1 MACNGLPAET
11 YDRYVLGLLDPQD
24 KSKVEEQIEQQCAIC
39 IRGVQCSM
47 NLWLVYATTLEDAE
61 PSADFRARLVRI
73 ADLSKRV
80 LTFPKRHR
88 SFNEPGIL
96 MSGLSVV
103 CVAIGLLLVITWFA
117 GRYSGRMDAARSAAE
132 FDQLDRENARNRL
145 ELAQEIARNRLMT
158 EKVTSASQLASAQEK
173 KNVDDMLSK
182 AQAEIEQY
190 KSIFSRESELRNQS
204 TRILE
209 TLSMPG
215 AKLLPLRAAESSSSG
230 GAPIAYAMIVENSR
244 LIFVG
249 SNLPQPQADR
259 QFQIW
264 LLRKEEPK
272 IVSAGLVSFDDKN
285 RAIAYYDQDTA
296 NITGVVAVEVT
307 DEPALGSKLPSGPKV
322 LETLTQ

>member
-11 YDRYVLGLLDPQD
+11 CDRYVLGLLDPQE
-24 KSKVEEQIEQQCAIC
+24 KSKVEEQIEQQCAPC
-39 IRGVQCSM
+39 IRGVQRSM
-47 NLWLVYATTLEDAE
+47 NLWLVYATTLDDAE
-61 PSADFRARLVRI
+61 PSADFRARLVHI

-88 SFNEPGIL
+88 SFNEPGVL

-158 EKVTSASQLASAQEK
+158 EKVTSASRLASDQEK
-173 KNVDDMLSK
+173 KNVDNMLSK

-190 KSIFSRESELRNQS
+190 KSIFRRESELRNQN
-204 TRILE
+204 TRILD

-215 AKLLPLRAAESSSSG
+215 AKLLPLRAAESSSAS
-230 GAPIAYAMIVENSR
+230 PIAYAMIVENSR

-249 SNLPQPQADR
+249 SNLPQPQPDR
-259 QFQIW
+259 QLQLW
-264 LLRKEEPK
+264 LLRKDEPK
-272 IVSAGLVSFDDKN
+272 IVSAGLVSLDDKN

-296 NITGVVAVEVT
+296 NITGVVAVQVT
-307 DEPALGSKLPSGPKV
+307 DEPALGSKQPSGPKV
-322 LETLTQ
+322 LETLSQ